1 MLIYDFLK
9 EIKSQTDE
17 LTNKI
22 NIEPKDDIKEAV
34 KQAELYENTWNKVK
48 DAVVVFSDLKNSTKI
63 SFDNTEKTMS
73 KLLEM
78 LNKPF
83 IDIHTKFG
91 AEFIDMKGDGGIA
104 IYSPDNY
111 LNSILAAITVNSYYK
126 KYVVDDVRL
135 KYKFLFIVETGIAT
149 GDLLVKRV
157 GIKKNNNNFFVWS
170 GETVNKAAL
179 ISKKLKEEPISEKFS
194 HSNVGIT
201 RELFEKLFRSENQR
215 HLIRPCC
222 SKFKNWHPSDYYK
235 SKVKYHYN
243 SSPWCPNHGQELL
256 EKLLVL
262 NNIKI

>member
-1 MLIYDFLK
+1 MIINDFLK
-9 EIKSQTDE
+9 EIKIQTDE
-17 LTNKI
+17 LTRKI
-22 NIEPKDDIKEAV
+22 NVEPKDDIKEAV
-34 KQAELYENTWNKVK
+34 KEAELNENTWNKVK

-111 LNSILAAITVNSYYK
+111 FNSILAAITVNSYYK
-126 KYVVDDVRL
+126 KYVVEEVKL
-135 KYKFLFIVETGIAT
+135 KYKFLFVVETGIAT

-157 GIKKNNNNFFVWS
+157 GIKKNNNNFYVWS

-179 ISKKLKEEPISEKFS
+179 ISKKLKEKETSDIFS
-194 HSNVGIT
+194 RSNVGIT
-201 RELFEKLFRSENQR
+201 RELFEKIFKSENQR
-215 HLIRPCC
+215 FLIRPCC
-222 SKFKNWHPSDYYK
+222 KNYK
-235 SKVKYHYN
+235 SWYVSEYKINAKYHYN
-243 SSPWCPNHGQELL
+243 SSPWCPIHGQQLL
-256 EKLLVL
+256 NKLLDL
-262 NNIKI
+262 NDIKI

>member
-83 IDIHTKFG
+83 I
-91 AEFIDMKGDGGIA
+91 
-104 IYSPDNY
+104 
-111 LNSILAAITVNSYYK
+111 
-126 KYVVDDVRL
+126 
-135 KYKFLFIVETGIAT
+135 
-149 GDLLVKRV
+149 V
-157 GIKKNNNNFFVWS
+157 G
-170 GETVNKAAL
+170 
-179 ISKKLKEEPISEKFS
+179 
-194 HSNVGIT
+194 
-201 RELFEKLFRSENQR
+201 
-215 HLIRPCC
+215 
-222 SKFKNWHPSDYYK
+222 
-235 SKVKYHYN
+235 
-243 SSPWCPNHGQELL
+243 
-256 EKLLVL
+256 
-262 NNIKI
+262 

>member
-1 MLIYDFLK
+1 MIIKDFLK

-17 LTNKI
+17 LTSKI
-22 NIEPKDDIKEAV
+22 NIESKDDIKEAV
-34 KQAELYENTWNKVK
+34 KEAELYENTWNKVK

-104 IYSPDNY
+104 IYSPENY
-111 LNSILAAITVNSYYK
+111 FNAILAAITVNTYYQL
-126 KYVVDDVRL
+126 YVVKEVMS

-157 GIKKNNNNFFVWS
+157 GIKKNNNTFYVWS
-170 GETVNKAAL
+170 GETVNRAAL
-179 ISKKLKEEPISEKFS
+179 ISKTLKENKTSEIFTR
-194 HSNVGIT
+194 SNVGIT
-201 RELFEKLFRSENQR
+201 RELFVKLYESVNQR
-215 HLIRPCC
+215 PLIRQCC
-222 SKFKNWHPSDYYK
+222 TRYKIWHSQSYK
-235 SKVKYHYN
+235 SNAKFYYN
-243 SSPWCPNHGQELL
+243 SSPWCPVHGEEILQKLL
-256 EKLLVL
+256 ES

>member
-34 KQAELYENTWNKVK
+34 KEAELYENTWNKVK
-48 DAVVVFSDLKNSTKI
+48 DAVVVFSDLKDSTKI

-126 KYVVDDVRL
+126 KYVVREVVS
-135 KYKFLFIVETGIAT
+135 KYKSLFVVETGIAT

-179 ISKKLKEEPISEKFS
+179 ISKKLKAEPISENFS
-194 HSNVGIT
+194 YSNVGIT
-201 RELFEKLFRSENQR
+201 RELFEKLRRTENQR
-215 HLIRPCC
+215 HLLHSCC
-222 SKFKNWHPSDYYK
+222 SRFKHWHTYNK
-235 SKVKYHYN
+235 SEVNYHYN
-243 SSPWCPNHGQELL
+243 PSPWCPIHGQQLL
-256 EKLLVL
+256 EKLLEL

>member
-1 MLIYDFLK
+1 MIINDFLK
-9 EIKSQTDE
+9 EIKVQTDE
-17 LTNKI
+17 LTSKI
-22 NIEPKDDIKEAV
+22 NVEPKNDILEAV
-34 KQAELYENTWNKVK
+34 EEAKIYVNTWNKVK
-48 DAVVVFSDLKNSTKI
+48 DAVVVFSDLKNSTRI

-126 KYVVDDVRL
+126 KYVVEEVRL

-157 GIKKNNNNFFVWS
+157 GIKKNDNNFFVWS

-179 ISKKLKEEPISEKFS
+179 ISKKLKEKTTSEIFS
-194 HSNVGIT
+194 YSNVGIT
-201 RELFEKLFRSENQR
+201 RELFEKLFKSENQR

-222 SKFKNWHPSDYYK
+222 NNFKSWYTSEYK
-235 SKVKYHYN
+235 SKAKYHYN
-243 SSPWCPNHGQELL
+243 SSPWCPTHGQQVL

>member
-1 MLIYDFLK
+1 MLIKDFLK

-17 LTNKI
+17 LTSKI

-104 IYSPDNY
+104 IYSPENY
-111 LNSILAAITVNSYYK
+111 LNSILAAITVNTYYQL
-126 KYVVDDVRL
+126 YVVKVVRE
-135 KYKFLFIVETGIAT
+135 KYKFSFVVETGIAT

-157 GIKKNNNNFFVWS
+157 GIKKNNNNFYVWS
-170 GETVNKAAL
+170 GETVNRAAL
-179 ISKKLKEEPISEKFS
+179 ISKKLKENKPSDTFS
-194 HSNVGIT
+194 YNNVGIT
-201 RELFEKLFRSENQR
+201 RELFVKLYESLNQR
-215 HLIRPCC
+215 PLIRPCC
-222 SKFKNWHPSDYYK
+222 DKFRTWSSQNYK
-235 SKVKYHYN
+235 YDARFHFN
-243 SSPWCPNHGQELL
+243 SSPWCPVHGEEVLA
-256 EKLLVL
+256 KLLKL
-262 NNIKI
+262 NNINI

>member
-34 KQAELYENTWNKVK
+34 KEAELYENTWNKVK
-48 DAVVVFSDLKNSTKI
+48 DAVVVFSDLKDSTKI

-126 KYVVDDVRL
+126 KYVVREVVS
-135 KYKFLFIVETGIAT
+135 KYKSLFVVETGIAT

-179 ISKKLKEEPISEKFS
+179 ISKKLKAEPISENFS
-194 HSNVGIT
+194 YSNVGIS
-201 RELFEKLFRSENQR
+201 RELFEKLRRTENQR
-215 HLIRPCC
+215 HLLRPCC
-222 SKFKNWHPSDYYK
+222 SSFKHWHPYNK
-235 SKVKYHYN
+235 SEVKYHYN
-243 SSPWCPNHGQELL
+243 PSPWCPIHGQELL
-256 EKLLVL
+256 EKLLEL